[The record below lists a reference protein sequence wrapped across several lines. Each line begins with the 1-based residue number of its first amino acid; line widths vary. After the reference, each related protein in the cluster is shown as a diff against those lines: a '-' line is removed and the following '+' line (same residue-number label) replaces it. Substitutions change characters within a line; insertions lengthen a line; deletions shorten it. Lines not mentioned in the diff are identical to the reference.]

1 MSSRTVLSVRALA
14 AAIVAS
20 TASLASASVT
30 FSGTSGN
37 LAASAEFDL
46 SAGSLI
52 IRLTNT
58 SGADVMVPAD
68 ILTGV
73 YFDVA
78 GSALGLTPVSATLY
92 GGSVVHFGSSGGGNM
107 GGEFAFASSLV
118 GAPGSANYGISS
130 SGLGLFGNPNFN
142 GPNLGGPA
150 GVNGL
155 QYGITSAGDNVA
167 TGNAAVTGGNQL
179 IKNSVEFTLS
189 GLPQGFDLSS
199 IGNVWFQYGTSL
211 TEPQVSTPAPGSLA
225 LLGLG
230 GLIAGR
236 RRR

>member
-1 MSSRTVLSVRALA
+1 MSFRNILSVRAICIAAVAGLA
-14 AAIVAS
+14 SA
-20 TASLASASVT
+20 ASASVT

-37 LAASAEFDL
+37 LAAAAEFDI

-58 SGADVMVPAD
+58 STADVMVPAD

-78 GSALGLTPVSATLY
+78 GSSLSLTPVSATLY
-92 GGSVVHFGSSGGGNM
+92 GGSVVLFGSNGGGNM
-107 GGEFAFASSLV
+107 GGEFAYASSLV
-118 GAPGSANYGISS
+118 GGPGAANYGISS

-150 GVNGL
+150 GVDGL
-155 QYGITSAGDNVA
+155 QYGITSAGDNPA
-167 TGNAAVTGGNQL
+167 TGNTPVTGTNEL
-179 IKNSVEFTLS
+179 IKNSVEFRLS
-189 GLPQGFDLSS
+189 GLPQGFNLSS
-199 IGNVWFQYGTSL
+199 IGNVWFQYGTAL
-211 TEPQVSTPAPGSLA
+211 NEPQVSTPAPGALA